1 MPMWSSGRGR
11 VKDPA
16 KDRRLKE
23 NRADRI
29 AREPII
35 HGGQGRIKHPET
47 DRRLKAN
54 RARATFD
61 SVSELARKM
70 KDENL

>member
-1 MPMWSSGRGR
+1 MPAWSTGKGR

-16 KDRRLKE
+16 KDQRLKE

-35 HGGQGRIKHPET
+35 HGG
-47 DRRLKAN
+47 
-54 RARATFD
+54 
-61 SVSELARKM
+61 
-70 KDENL
+70 